1 MSLPDFSGV
10 SRERWVAENAL
21 AFAIRD
27 GFPVSEGHTLVITKR
42 VVPTWFDA
50 TDDERRAVMN
60 LVDVVRAQLDA
71 DYHPDGYNVGFNAG
85 AAAGQTVMHLHVHV
99 IPRYRG
105 DMDDP
110 RGGVRHVIPARGNY
124 LRAPPRPLAAG
135 GREDPFL
142 DHLLPL
148 LARAHT
154 VAILAA
160 FVQDS
165 GVDLLRP
172 LLFDPARPAPRV
184 RILTGDYLHITQAS
198 ALETLLDWTLT
209 TQGAEGGIE
218 VRVFETERT
227 VPPTSFHPKSWR
239 VEGTGVAT
247 AFVGSSNLSRSA
259 LRHGIE
265 WNLRV
270 DRDRDPGAYRAV
282 VEAFD
287 HRWSQSTPLDARWI
301 ADYRRRVIARSL
313 ALPPGEV
320 VEDAPAL
327 PAPHAV
333 QRAALDAIAAERAR
347 GARSGLV
354 VLATGLGKTLVAA
367 LDAVRYA
374 EEAGRPI
381 RVIVIAH
388 REELLA
394 QAARQFRS
402 AARAKGREP
411 RVAWYAGT
419 SNALSGDLVLASV
432 QKLARTA
439 GISALATERFDYAV
453 VDEVHHADAESYRR
467 VLGALRAGFVLG
479 LTATPERPDGGDV
492 LGLFGDTVFHRTDLG
507 EGVARGLLVPFRYYG
522 LRDTVSYDA
531 IPWRRGRFDLGAL
544 DTALA
549 SDARMEKLWE
559 ALAAHPGAR
568 TLVFCVSR
576 AHAEFVRGD
585 LTRRGMRVETVL
597 SDGGTLDRAAALG
610 ALDAGRLDAVISV
623 DLFNEG
629 IDVPS
634 IDRVVMLRP
643 TESNVVFLQQLGRG
657 LRRAEGKRDL
667 TVIDFVGNHR
677 AFLWK
682 VEALLALVGPSRSSL
697 ADVLAARQP
706 AKMPDGCA
714 MELELEAI
722 ELLRTLLP
730 TGRKG
735 FDAWFDR
742 FVEAHGRRPTAGEA
756 LRAEQ
761 SLTAIRTA
769 DRGWF
774 DAVGDHGCL
783 SDDEARVLTRHG
795 AFLRELETTQLT
807 RCFKLVVLSVLLDA
821 GAFFDGM
828 AIDDLAARGLAWIRR
843 DRALRRD
850 VEDVRELGD
859 PDTID
864 AETWRRYWKKNPI
877 DAWTRGAWFELRDGA
892 FATRLKV
899 ATEDRDALSAMVSEL
914 VDLRLA
920 QYRRRGDRAQVEG
933 LQQVCRVTWNQRDP
947 ILALPPALAGAGEVE
962 ARVPDGTTW
971 IFRCAKAFC
980 NVAHPVGATRNALPD
995 LLRGWFGPTAGH
1007 PGTTFAVRFRRGP
1020 DGLSVEPAED
1030 STEAA
1035 PAGRIP
1041 FYPTLAAAA
1050 GSASGSAL
1058 EAPAAERVALPVE
1071 PREGI
1076 FAVRAHGSSMDGGR
1090 SPIRDGDWC
1099 VLRWMRGAST
1109 EALRDRVVLVQT
1121 TAPDEGARY
1130 QLKRLVARDGAWW
1143 LASDGEGPSFAATA
1157 DAVVIARVE
1166 RVVTPESIAPA
1177 VGTELDEAAI
1187 AAHFGWDG
1195 FERATR
1201 RDGHRFAW
1209 IEGPGAMRAPD
1220 RIAGDGKA
1228 PWPGETIYVFTRV
1241 SAGGPWRYG
1250 GVARWREDEDAW
1262 AFEGL
1267 DHATWK
1273 AVGGGRGA
1281 SRTLSR
1287 DVLARVDAWIAGLA
1301 ATPGFGAMVEVDG
1314 KPFRVVRR
1322 SAEGGLRIDGGA
1334 AGFKERTVSRLDL
1347 GWTLLAAD
1355 DVARNGGV
1363 LDEARVNRLRY
1374 LDGTPK
1380 DATRWI
1386 DAGWA
1391 IRLWRLSGRDR

>member
-1 MSLPDFSGV
+1 MSLQDFSGIPGA
-10 SRERWVAENAL
+10 RWVAENAL
-21 AFAIRD
+21 AFAVRD

-50 TDDERRAVMN
+50 TDDERRAVME
-60 LVDVVRAQLDA
+60 LVDTVRAQLDEEF
-71 DYHPDGYNVGFNAG
+71 HPDGYNVGFNAG
-85 AAAGQTVMHLHVHV
+85 SAAGQTVMHLHVHV

-124 LRAPPRPLAAG
+124 LRASERPLATG
-135 GREDPFL
+135 GREDPL
-142 DHLLPL
+142 LNHLLPL

-172 LLFDPARPAPRV
+172 LLFDGARPHPRV

-198 ALETLLDWTLT
+198 ALETLLEWTLT
-209 TQGAEGGIE
+209 RGADGSVE

-239 VEGTGVAT
+239 LEGDGLAT

-270 DRDRDPGAYRAV
+270 DQDRDPVAYRAV

-287 HRWSQSTPLDARWI
+287 HRWAQSIPLNARWI
-301 ADYRRRVIARSL
+301 ADYRRRAVSRAHS
-313 ALPPGEV
+313 LPPGEIV
-320 VEDAPAL
+320 DDAPAVH
-327 PAPHAV
+327 PPHAV
-333 QRAALDAIAAERAR
+333 QRAALEAIAAERAR

-367 LDAVRYA
+367 LDAARYA

-388 REELLA
+388 REELLT
-394 QAARQFRS
+394 QAARQFR
-402 AARAKGREP
+402 ATARAQGQDP
-411 RVAWYAGT
+411 RATWYVGAA
-419 SNALSGDLVLASV
+419 NDLSGDLVLASV
-432 QKLARTA
+432 QKLARPA
-439 GISALATERFDYAV
+439 GITALAGERFDYAV

-467 VLGALRAGFVLG
+467 VLGVLGAGFVLG

-522 LRDTVSYDA
+522 LRDTVAYDA

-544 DTALA
+544 DAALA
-549 SDARMEKLWE
+549 TDARMDKLWE
-559 ALAAHPGAR
+559 ALTAHPGIR
-568 TLVFCVSR
+568 TLFFCVSR
-576 AHAEFVRGD
+576 THAGFVRND
-585 LTRRGMRVETVL
+585 LARRGMRVETVL
-597 SDGGTLDRAAALG
+597 ADGGTLDRAAALS
-610 ALDAGRLDAVISV
+610 ALESGHLDAVVSV

-629 IDVPS
+629 IDLPS
-634 IDRVVMLRP
+634 VDRVVMLRP

-657 LRRAEGKRDL
+657 LRRADGKRDL

-677 AFLWK
+677 SFLWK
-682 VEALLALVGPSRSSL
+682 VEALLSLVGPSRSSL

-706 AKMPDGCA
+706 ARMPEGCA
-714 MELELEAI
+714 MDLELEAI

-769 DRGWF
+769 GRGWF

-783 SDDEARVLTRHG
+783 RDDEARALTQHG

-807 RCFKLVVLSVLLDA
+807 RSFKLVVLSVLLDA
-821 GAFFDGM
+821 QAFFDGM
-828 AIDDLAARGLAWIRR
+828 TLNELAAQSLTRIRR
-843 DRALRRD
+843 DRSLRRD
-850 VEDVRELGD
+850 VEDVKELGD
-859 PDTID
+859 LDAVDT
-864 AETWRRYWKKNPI
+864 ETWRRYWKKNPV
-877 DAWTRGAWFELRDGA
+877 DAWTRGAWFELRDGV

-899 ATEDRDALSAMVSEL
+899 AAEDRAALSSMVSEL

-920 QYRRRGDRAQVEG
+920 QYRQRGERAQVEG
-933 LQQVCRVTWNQRDP
+933 IHHVCRVTWNQRDP
-947 ILALPPALAGAGEVE
+947 ILALPPALGGAGEIE
-962 ARVPDGTTW
+962 ARLPDGTTW

-980 NVAHPVGATRNALPD
+980 NVAHPVGGGRNALPD
-995 LLRGWFGPTAGH
+995 LLRGWFGPAAGH

-1020 DGLSVEPAED
+1020 DGLSVEPAGGTSERP
-1030 STEAA
+1030 ST
-1035 PAGRIP
+1035 GRIP

-1050 GSASGSAL
+1050 GAASGSAHD
-1058 EAPAAERVALPVE
+1058 APAAAHVTLPVE

-1076 FAVRAHGSSMDGGR
+1076 FAVRAHGASMDGGR

-1099 VLRWMRGAST
+1099 VMRWMRGAST

-1121 TAPDEGARY
+1121 TARDEGARY
-1130 QLKRLVARDGAWW
+1130 QLKRLVEREGAWW
-1143 LASDGEGPSFAATA
+1143 FVSDGKGPSFAATM
-1157 DAVVIARVE
+1157 DAAVIARIE
-1166 RVVTPESIAPA
+1166 RVVTPESLAPA
-1177 VGTELDEAAI
+1177 VGAELDEAAL
-1187 AAHFGWDG
+1187 AAHFGWDE
-1195 FERATR
+1195 FTQALR

-1209 IEGPGAMRAPD
+1209 ITGPGAMSAPD
-1220 RIAGDGKA
+1220 RIADDGNA
-1228 PWPGETIYVFTRV
+1228 AWPGETTFVFTRV
-1241 SAGGPWRYG
+1241 SATGPWRYD
-1250 GVARWREDEDAW
+1250 GVARWNEDEGAW
-1262 AFEGL
+1262 VFDGV
-1267 DHATWK
+1267 DRTTWQ
-1273 AVGGGRGA
+1273 AIGGGRGA
-1281 SRTLSR
+1281 SRTLPR
-1287 DVLARVDAWIAGLA
+1287 EVHARVDAWIARIEA
-1301 ATPGFGAMVEVDG
+1301 SPGFGAMVEVDG
-1314 KPFRVVRR
+1314 KAFRVVRR
-1322 SAEGGLRIDGGA
+1322 SAEGGLRVDGGPS
-1334 AGFKERTVSRLDL
+1334 GFKERTVSRSDL

-1355 DVARNGGV
+1355 DVVRNGGV

-1374 LDGTPK
+1374 LDGTTK

-1386 DAGWA
+1386 DTGWA
-1391 IRLWRLSGRDR
+1391 ILLWRL